1 MRFVWA
7 VAAFV
12 LAAVMIGAG
21 IAQRTVFQGP
31 KSETVAISVSE
42 DAPYLLIDGAVLNKL
57 PGAQTLRAQG
67 EGEIF
72 AAYGRTADLEAWLA
86 DTTYNEV
93 TLTGAG
99 KVVSDAVAPTVEDEP
114 TRPSDVADSKDVR
127 PLTVAFRNDRWID
140 AP

>member
-57 PGAQTLRAQG
+57 GRRPDSSLERWRYRQHRDRDRRAH
-67 EGEIF
+67 
-72 AAYGRTADLEAWLA
+72 AR
-86 DTTYNEV
+86 
-93 TLTGAG
+93 
-99 KVVSDAVAPTVEDEP
+99 AP
-114 TRPSDVADSKDVR
+114 
-127 PLTVAFRNDRWID
+127 RNDRQGDHDPEAKVGWTGRGQRE
-140 AP
+140 PFQQ